1 MEAHNFIKELQS
13 VVEQFEQ
20 RAKEYG
26 TINEDGVDICFVNG
40 YAVLRAEVDDGD
52 DTIVCKQEIE
62 FFDENAAPVRPLY
75 FTTE

>member
-62 FFDENAAPVRPLY
+62 FFDEDAAPVRPLY

>member
-1 MEAHNFIKELQS
+1 MNAKIFINEMQS
-13 VVEQFEQ
+13 VIDQFEEQ
-20 RAKEYG
+20 AKEYG
-26 TINEDGVDICFVNG
+26 TIGKEGVEVCFVNG

-62 FFDENAAPVRPLY
+62 FFDEDAAPVRPLY

>member
-20 RAKEYG
+20 QAKEYG

-62 FFDENAAPVRPLY
+62 FFDEDTAPVRPLY